1 MSNGKKDAPDT
12 KRPHATLDLK
22 ATDVTPDS
30 PSAAKPGGEAG
41 AASSAGKSAETA
53 KTAGAGDGKAT
64 DAKAGDAK
72 AGSASSAGK
81 AAAPPAAVKP
91 TVVRSGG
98 GLFSH
103 LLAGIAGG
111 VLAVAV
117 ADWAAP
123 RLGIATPSQV
133 LQVRTAE
140 LQERL
145 RALEQKAASGDVAG
159 QLKAAEDRVAAVE
172 GQASK
177 VAAEQTK
184 FATDT
189 KSKLDKLSSQSLTA
203 ATEQRLKALDE
214 RLELIAKAASD
225 GKGGSTAQAA
235 ALSGRLAEVQGTLS
249 QQIDD
254 VRKSV
259 PQDLE
264 ARLAKLDEQAA
275 AVQEQDK
282 RIDGDLNALRTDAAR
297 FNQRLETLKADSD
310 RAVATLTVLKEE
322 AARLTSEFAEVKATV
337 GAQVKGGVGEAIT
350 PVANKLAALEEGL
363 ESVVK
368 SEEERRL
375 NAERIVVSLELANLK
390 RLVDSGQGYADGL
403 SEVRKA
409 AGGKLNL
416 DALDRFKNSGVP
428 TVAELQKSFR
438 PVANAVVDAAATP
451 SEGGVV
457 DRIVA
462 GAKSVVRVRNLNP
475 SPDDKSV
482 EAIVAR
488 MQAAL
493 ADGYL
498 GDVLAQASALP
509 EAAAAPARDWLA
521 NVSARHSVDKAI
533 GDIES
538 QLKTSLTRAS
548 APAGNTTPAAPSGEG
563 AARLPAPGS
572 MRTPGGDAPPA
583 APAPSQP

>member
-1 MSNGKKDAPDT
+1 MSNGKKDAPDP

-22 ATDVTPDS
+22 ATDVTPE
-30 PSAAKPGGEAG
+30 SAAAARPGEPAPATGK
-41 AASSAGKSAETA
+41 AAAAAPTA
-53 KTAGAGDGKAT
+53 KTAGAGDTKGS
-64 DAKAGDAK
+64 DAK
-72 AGSASSAGK
+72 SAAPG
-81 AAAPPAAVKP
+81 AAAKPGATSATVKP

-111 VLAVAV
+111 VLAIAV

-133 LQVRTAE
+133 LQLRTSE
-140 LQERL
+140 LQQRL
-145 RALEQKAASGDVAG
+145 VTLEKKATSGDVAA
-159 QLKAAEDRVAAVE
+159 QLKAAEDRVAALE
-172 GQASK
+172 GQTSK
-177 VAAEQTK
+177 IAADQTQ
-184 FATDT
+184 FSADT
-189 KSKLDKLSSQSLTA
+189 KTNLDKLSSQSLA
-203 ATEQRLKALDE
+203 ATTEQRLKALDG
-214 RLELIAKAASD
+214 RLELIAKAASE

-235 ALSGRLAEVQGTLS
+235 AISGKLAEVQGTLS

-259 PQDLE
+259 PQNVE
-264 ARLAKLDEQAA
+264 PRLAKLDEQT
-275 AVQEQDK
+275 VSIQDQGK
-282 RIDGDLNALRTDAAR
+282 RVDGDLNTLRTDAAR
-297 FNQRLETLKADSD
+297 LNQRLETLKADSD

-350 PVANKLAALEEGL
+350 PVANKLSALEQGL
-363 ESVVK
+363 QSVVK
-368 SEEERRL
+368 SEEDRRL

-416 DALDRFKNSGVP
+416 DALDRFKDSGVP
-428 TVAELQKSFR
+428 TIAELQKSFR
-438 PVANAVVDAAATP
+438 PVANAMVDAAVTP

-457 DRIVA
+457 DKIVA
-462 GAKSVVRVRNLNP
+462 GAKSIVRVRNLNP

-482 EAIVAR
+482 DAIVAR

-493 ADGYL
+493 ADGHL
-498 GDVLAQASALP
+498 GDVLSQAAALP
-509 EAAAAPARDWLA
+509 EPASAPARDWFA

-538 QLKTSLTRAS
+538 QLKTSLTRAA
-548 APAGNTTPAAPSGEG
+548 APAGAAPATGD
-563 AARLPAPGS
+563 ATLRLPAPGS
-572 MRTPGGDAPPA
+572 MR
-583 APAPSQP
+583 APAGTEAPAGKATPQL